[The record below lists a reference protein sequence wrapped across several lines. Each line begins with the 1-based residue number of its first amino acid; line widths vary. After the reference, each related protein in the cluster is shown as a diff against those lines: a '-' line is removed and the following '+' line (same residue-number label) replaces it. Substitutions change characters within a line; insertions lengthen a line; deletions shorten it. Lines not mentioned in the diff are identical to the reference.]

1 MHLSVPKQVYG
12 DLVSNGR
19 INSLVHGIVPLFGFG
34 LAVARF
40 FARITTFALM
50 INEHAINVKHFLR
63 KIVKP
68 VEFTR
73 KFAKNVKT
81 SAILANVAFFVNVFC
96 KENCEKFKLS
106 QKIFFLAN

>member
-12 DLVSNGR
+12 DLFRNGR

-50 INEHAINVKHFLR
+50 IHEHAINVKHFLR
-63 KIVKP
+63 KIVEMFTINHILQ
-68 VEFTR
+68 EFR
-73 KFAKNVKT
+73 
-81 SAILANVAFFVNVFC
+81 FFVNVF
-96 KENCEKFKLS
+96 LR
-106 QKIFFLAN
+106 KIVKNV